1 MYASLGTR
9 PDIPT
14 QSPQSPQSHIFS
26 GNLGMPHWDAVRHI
40 YCYLLG
46 IQDLKLVYEDRRA
59 VSGYVFSIDGSTVS
73 WSSKPQEIVSLST
86 TENDHYARRQGSTLA
101 FGHLLAS
108 SPLPSPPLSPTISL
122 LSRSPKTTNIT
133 LVPVIS
139 TIVFTFNCWIV
150 EECVAVANNQALR
163 HRT

>member
-14 QSPQSPQSHIFS
+14 QSPQSHIFS

-59 VSGYVFSIDGSTVS
+59 VSGYVFSIDGSIVS
-73 WSSKPQEIVSLST
+73 WSSKRREIVSSSM
-86 TENDHYARRQGSTLA
+86 TESDHYVRRQGSTLA

-108 SPLPSPPLSPTISL
+108 SSLPSPPLSPTISL

-133 LVPVIS
+133 LVPD
-139 TIVFTFNCWIV
+139 
-150 EECVAVANNQALR
+150 R
-163 HRT
+163 